1 MGVLNDGR
9 ALALLYLDPRSP
21 TPDEYRSAAALRSA
35 LRRFDR
41 VSEQIARGEGL
52 TPRQYLLLLMIKG
65 APDGSERSTVTELA
79 DLLQLQQSTVTELV
93 GRAEAAGL
101 VRRAPSSAD
110 GRVVHL
116 HVTPEGDRVLT
127 AVLAQLGA
135 ERRRLSQLISQLDG

>member
-1 MGVLNDGR
+1 LSS
-9 ALALLYLDPRSP
+9 RSP
-21 TPDEYRSAAALRSA
+21 TAEDYRSAAALRSA

-41 VSEQIARGEGL
+41 VSEQIARGVGL

-93 GRAEAAGL
+93 GRAESAGL
-101 VRRAPSSAD
+101 VRRAPSAND

-116 HVTPEGDRVLT
+116 YVTSEGDRVL
-127 AVLAQLGA
+127 AAIVVQLGA
-135 ERRRLSQLISQLDG
+135 ERRRLAQLIAQLEAPVQG

>member
-1 MGVLNDGR
+1 LVVLDS
-9 ALALLYLDPRSP
+9 RSP

-41 VSEQIARGEGL
+41 VSEQIARGAGL

-101 VRRAPSSAD
+101 VWRAPSAND

-116 HVTPEGDRVLT
+116 HLTPEGDRVLS
-127 AVLAQLGA
+127 AVVAQLGA
-135 ERRRLSQLISQLDG
+135 ERRRLGLLIAQLEAPG